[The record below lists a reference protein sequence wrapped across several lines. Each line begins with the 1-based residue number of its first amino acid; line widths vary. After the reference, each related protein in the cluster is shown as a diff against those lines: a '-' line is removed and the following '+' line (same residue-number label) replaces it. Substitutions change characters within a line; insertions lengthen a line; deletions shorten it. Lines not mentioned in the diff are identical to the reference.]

1 MQPSSDCLDVLAAS
15 DCVWRHACVLS
26 LNDGDSSQGF
36 RNSEGMHAF
45 FLSVSCVMHR
55 TRSRL

>member
-15 DCVWRHACVLS
+15 DCVWRRA
-26 LNDGDSSQGF
+26 NDGDSSQGF

-45 FLSVSCVMHR
+45 WLSVSCVMPR